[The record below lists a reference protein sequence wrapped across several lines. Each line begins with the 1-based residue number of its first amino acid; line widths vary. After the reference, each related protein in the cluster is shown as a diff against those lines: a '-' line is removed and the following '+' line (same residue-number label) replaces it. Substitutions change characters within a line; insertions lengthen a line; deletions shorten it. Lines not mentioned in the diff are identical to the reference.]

1 MIHLRPRAD
10 QDLPACV
17 RALAAVHAVDR
28 YPMVWPA
35 DPVSWLSPPGGSA
48 AWVVGPTPA
57 DGKPTVV
64 LGHVCVVRETDVAL
78 VSRLFVAPAGRGQGL
93 GASLLGAALT
103 HAATYDLHLMLDVVD
118 DDGPAAALY
127 ERLGWRLVERRP
139 ADWTAPDGRRP
150 QLRVYRAPL

>member
-1 MIHLRPRAD
+1 M
-10 QDLPACV
+10 Q
-17 RALAAVHAVDR
+17 ALAAVHAVDR

-57 DGKPTVV
+57 NGKPTVV

-93 GASLLGAALT
+93 G
-103 HAATYDLHLMLDVVD
+103 
-118 DDGPAAALY
+118 DGPAVALY